1 MIKGEAELLDIL
13 KNKGIPVSYAI
24 EDLVGNQIQ
33 TFHAA
38 EGVRNGI
45 LFTYANGKVELD
57 PNGQQLAIIGRSIAA
72 IHNVAAVCR
81 LSYERPVYDFETT
94 LYRPLAL
101 VKNRFSAL
109 PEAYAYLVD
118 LAEKA
123 VEKLSRLNPETFSYG
138 YCHYDLLPKNFH
150 FDEQNNITFFDFD
163 WIGKGYLVNDLM
175 TFYVQLFFLVYM
187 NRITQADADAK
198 FSIVIKSYREIRA
211 VTDQELEAI
220 PCLGLMF
227 WIFGF
232 GFYEENFD
240 DFSNT
245 FLTPR
250 FIKER
255 VELIKKWEEW
265 YFSF

>member
-1 MIKGEAELLDIL
+1 
-13 KNKGIPVSYAI
+13 
-24 EDLVGNQIQ
+24 
-33 TFHAA
+33 
-38 EGVRNGI
+38 
-45 LFTYANGKVELD
+45 
-57 PNGQQLAIIGRSIAA
+57 
-72 IHNVAAVCR
+72 
-81 LSYERPVYDFETT
+81 
-94 LYRPLAL
+94 
-101 VKNRFSAL
+101 
-109 PEAYAYLVD
+109 
-118 LAEKA
+118 
-123 VEKLSRLNPETFSYG
+123 
-138 YCHYDLLPKNFH
+138 
-150 FDEQNNITFFDFD
+150 
-163 WIGKGYLVNDLM
+163 M